1 MTTSHPLPPLSPLC
15 VYCGSADG
23 NRPDYP
29 LAAAAMGTAIAK
41 AGITLIYGGGRKGL
55 MGHVAQGA
63 LDHGGHVIGI
73 ITQQLVDM
81 ETAHTGLRDLRI
93 VATMHERK
101 MIMASESR
109 AFIALPGG
117 VGTLDELFEI
127 LAWSQLGLHHSPVGL
142 LNVAGFF
149 DPLITVIER
158 MQQEGFLRLKPER
171 VLAIDADPARLLA
184 KMAALTSDSL
194 GA

>member
-1 MTTSHPLPPLSPLC
+1 
-15 VYCGSADG
+15 
-23 NRPDYP
+23 
-29 LAAAAMGTAIAK
+29 MGTAIAK

-127 LAWSQLGLHHSPVGL
+127 LAWSQLGLHHSPIGL

-149 DPLITVIER
+149 DALITVIER

>member
-1 MTTSHPLPPLSPLC
+1 MPSPHPLSPIC

-23 NRPDYP
+23 ARPDYP
-29 LAAAAMGTAIAK
+29 LAAAAMGIAIGA
-41 AGITLIYGGGRKGL
+41 AGITLVYGGGRKGL
-55 MGHVAQGA
+55 MGHVAEGA
-63 LDHGGHVIGI
+63 LAQGGHVIGI
-73 ITQQLVDM
+73 ITKQLVDM

-101 MIMASESR
+101 MIMARESR

-127 LAWSQLGLHHSPVGL
+127 LAWSQLGLHSSPVGL
-142 LNVAGFF
+142 LNVTGFF

-171 VLAIDADPARLLA
+171 VIAVDADPERLLA
-184 KMAALTSDSL
+184 KMTVLASHSVSV
-194 GA
+194 

>member
-1 MTTSHPLPPLSPLC
+1 MTIAHPLSPLC

-23 NRPDYP
+23 NRPGYP
-29 LAAAAMGTAIAK
+29 LAAAAMGTAIAQ

-63 LDHGGHVIGI
+63 LSHGGHVIGI

-127 LAWSQLGLHHSPVGL
+127 LAWSQLGLHTSPVGL

-149 DPLITVIER
+149 DPLLTVIER

-171 VLAIDADPARLLA
+171 VIAVDADPERLLS
-184 KMAALTSDSL
+184 KLSALAGDPLS
-194 GA
+194 A